1 MWKYTYNVTSS
12 KKHNEIFEIDQEIVI
27 NDLWHLLLGLVIL
40 LGVDLLWFTGAL
52 KSSFASRLLLF
63 NFGSHMENFIDDFQ
77 KVIGAPL
84 LVISHNI
91 IKDAVHLLN
100 DVHLHQFW
108 KLNLP
113 WLDDSSNNFN
123 GKRIKFGMIYLK
135 VLEYNFN

>member
-1 MWKYTYNVTSS
+1 
-12 KKHNEIFEIDQEIVI
+12 
-27 NDLWHLLLGLVIL
+27 
-40 LGVDLLWFTGAL
+40 
-52 KSSFASRLLLF
+52 
-63 NFGSHMENFIDDFQ
+63 MENFIDDFQ

-100 DVHLHQFW
+100 DIHLHQFW